1 MVDDVY
7 FQHNPRKALNK
18 KVTGKLEMTGV
29 DEAVNSLKQ
38 VVLELEQKMQSRTVR
53 RVEQLQQIDE
63 LKLSRQ
69 HELEEALLSV
79 TNSLDSIISKL
90 IDLAED

>member
-1 MVDDVY
+1 MS
-7 FQHNPRKALNK
+7 
-18 KVTGKLEMTGV
+18 GV

-53 RVEQLQQIDE
+53 GVDQSRKIDE
-63 LKLSRQ
+63 LKAAVSRQ

-79 TNSLDSIISKL
+79 TNSLDSIMCKL

>member
-1 MVDDVY
+1 
-7 FQHNPRKALNK
+7 
-18 KVTGKLEMTGV
+18 MTSV

-53 RVEQLQQIDE
+53 GVEQVKQIDE
-63 LKLSRQ
+63 LKAALSRQ

-79 TNSLDSIISKL
+79 TSSLDSIIIKL
-90 IDLAED
+90 IDIAED

>member
-1 MVDDVY
+1 MS
-7 FQHNPRKALNK
+7 
-18 KVTGKLEMTGV
+18 GV

-53 RVEQLQQIDE
+53 GVNQSHKIDE
-63 LKLSRQ
+63 LKAALSRQ

-90 IDLAED
+90 IYLTED

>member
-1 MVDDVY
+1 MS
-7 FQHNPRKALNK
+7 
-18 KVTGKLEMTGV
+18 GV

-53 RVEQLQQIDE
+53 GVNQSHKIDE
-63 LKLSRQ
+63 LKAALSRQ

-79 TNSLDSIISKL
+79 KNSLDSIIGKL

>member
-1 MVDDVY
+1 MS
-7 FQHNPRKALNK
+7 
-18 KVTGKLEMTGV
+18 GV

-53 RVEQLQQIDE
+53 GVDQSHKIDE
-63 LKLSRQ
+63 MKAALSRQ

>member
-1 MVDDVY
+1 
-7 FQHNPRKALNK
+7 
-18 KVTGKLEMTGV
+18 MTGV

-53 RVEQLQQIDE
+53 GVNQSHKIDE
-63 LKLSRQ
+63 LKAALSRQ

>member
-1 MVDDVY
+1 
-7 FQHNPRKALNK
+7 
-18 KVTGKLEMTGV
+18 MTGV

-53 RVEQLQQIDE
+53 GVNQSHKIDE
-63 LKLSRQ
+63 LKAALSRQ

-79 TNSLDSIISKL
+79 KNSLDNIISKL

>member
-1 MVDDVY
+1 MS
-7 FQHNPRKALNK
+7 
-18 KVTGKLEMTGV
+18 GV

-53 RVEQLQQIDE
+53 GVNQSHKIDE
-63 LKLSRQ
+63 LKVALSRQ

-79 TNSLDSIISKL
+79 KNSLDGIISKL

>member
-1 MVDDVY
+1 MS
-7 FQHNPRKALNK
+7 
-18 KVTGKLEMTGV
+18 GV
-29 DEAVNSLKQ
+29 DEAVNSLKE

-53 RVEQLQQIDE
+53 GVDQSHKIDE
-63 LKLSRQ
+63 LKAALSRQ

-79 TNSLDSIISKL
+79 TNSLDSIMCKL

>member
-1 MVDDVY
+1 
-7 FQHNPRKALNK
+7 
-18 KVTGKLEMTGV
+18 MTGV

-53 RVEQLQQIDE
+53 GVDQSHKIDE
-63 LKLSRQ
+63 LKAAVSRQ

>member
-1 MVDDVY
+1 MS
-7 FQHNPRKALNK
+7 
-18 KVTGKLEMTGV
+18 GV
-29 DEAVNSLKQ
+29 DEAVNSLKE

-53 RVEQLQQIDE
+53 GVDQSHKIDE
-63 LKLSRQ
+63 LKAAVSRQ

-79 TNSLDSIISKL
+79 TNSLDSIMCKL

>member
-1 MVDDVY
+1 
-7 FQHNPRKALNK
+7 
-18 KVTGKLEMTGV
+18 MTGV

-38 VVLELEQKMQSRTVR
+38 VVLELEQKMQSRTVCGP
-53 RVEQLQQIDE
+53 EQSQQIDD
-63 LKLSRQ
+63 LKAALSRQ

-79 TNSLDSIISKL
+79 KNSLDGIISKL

>member
-1 MVDDVY
+1 MS
-7 FQHNPRKALNK
+7 
-18 KVTGKLEMTGV
+18 GV

-38 VVLELEQKMQSRTVR
+38 VVLELEQKMQSRTVH

-63 LKLSRQ
+63 LKAALSRQ
-69 HELEEALLSV
+69 HEFEEALLSV
-79 TNSLDSIISKL
+79 KNSLDSIISKL

>member
-1 MVDDVY
+1 MS
-7 FQHNPRKALNK
+7 
-18 KVTGKLEMTGV
+18 GV
-29 DEAVNSLKQ
+29 DEAVNSLKE

-53 RVEQLQQIDE
+53 GVDQSRKIDE
-63 LKLSRQ
+63 LKAAVSRQ

-79 TNSLDSIISKL
+79 TNSLDSIMCKL

>member
-1 MVDDVY
+1 MS
-7 FQHNPRKALNK
+7 
-18 KVTGKLEMTGV
+18 GV
-29 DEAVNSLKQ
+29 DEAVNSLKE

-53 RVEQLQQIDE
+53 RVNQSHKIDE
-63 LKLSRQ
+63 LKAAVSRQ

>member
-1 MVDDVY
+1 MS
-7 FQHNPRKALNK
+7 
-18 KVTGKLEMTGV
+18 GV

-53 RVEQLQQIDE
+53 GVNQSHKIDE
-63 LKLSRQ
+63 LKAALSRQ

-79 TNSLDSIISKL
+79 TNSLDSVISKL

>member
-1 MVDDVY
+1 MS
-7 FQHNPRKALNK
+7 
-18 KVTGKLEMTGV
+18 GV
-29 DEAVNSLKQ
+29 NEAINSLKE

-53 RVEQLQQIDE
+53 RVNQSHKIDE
-63 LKLSRQ
+63 LKAAVSRQ

>member
-1 MVDDVY
+1 
-7 FQHNPRKALNK
+7 
-18 KVTGKLEMTGV
+18 MTGV

-38 VVLELEQKMQSRTVR
+38 VVVELEQKMQSRTVR
-53 RVEQLQQIDE
+53 GVDQSHKIDE
-63 LKLSRQ
+63 LKAALSRQ

>member
-1 MVDDVY
+1 
-7 FQHNPRKALNK
+7 
-18 KVTGKLEMTGV
+18 MTSV

-53 RVEQLQQIDE
+53 GVDQSHKIDE
-63 LKLSRQ
+63 LKAALSRQ

-90 IDLAED
+90 IELAED

>member
-1 MVDDVY
+1 
-7 FQHNPRKALNK
+7 
-18 KVTGKLEMTGV
+18 MTSV

-53 RVEQLQQIDE
+53 GVNQSHKIDE
-63 LKLSRQ
+63 LKAALSRQ

-79 TNSLDSIISKL
+79 TNSLDSVISKL
-90 IDLAED
+90 IDLAEE